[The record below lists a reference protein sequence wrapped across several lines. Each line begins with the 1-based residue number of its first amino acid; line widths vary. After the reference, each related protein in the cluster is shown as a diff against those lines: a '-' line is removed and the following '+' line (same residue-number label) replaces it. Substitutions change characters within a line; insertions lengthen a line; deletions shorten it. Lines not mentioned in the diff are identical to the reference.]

1 VNTARLLILILVTV
15 ICLEI
20 VQGRPT
26 QSSPTK
32 TPQRII
38 SLVPAVTEMLVA
50 IGAGRKLVGI
60 GSFGKLPPSLDNVP
74 RVGGL
79 LDPNTERIL
88 KLRADLVILYA
99 TQTDLREQLVH
110 ATVPVFDYSHT
121 GLSDITDTLRA
132 IGQRTGHLQESK
144 LLARKIDSELESVH
158 NRVRGRNRPRTLLVF
173 DRQPLSLRSM
183 YASGGVGFLH
193 DMLVV
198 AGGNNVLGNIERQ
211 AVQLT
216 TELILSTAPEVII
229 ELRYGR
235 DQIEA
240 DQLKHELNSWHPLAS
255 LEAVKSGRLYL
266 LESADIVIPGP
277 QTAIGTEKLAR
288 VLHPDAFQ
296 QTVEKSISVKY
307 GF

>member
-1 VNTARLLILILVTV
+1 MDTARLLVLILSTV
-15 ICLEI
+15 VYLEI
-20 VQGRPT
+20 VQGQST
-26 QSSPTK
+26 QFPPTK
-32 TPQRII
+32 TPQRIV

-50 IGAGRKLVGI
+50 IGAGQKLVGI

-79 LDPNTERIL
+79 LNPDTERIL

-121 GLSDITDTLRA
+121 GLSDITDTLRT

-144 LLARKIDSELESVH
+144 LLARKIESELESVH

-198 AGGNNVLGNIERQ
+198 AGGDNVLGNIERQ

-235 DQIEA
+235 DKIDA
-240 DQLKHELNSWHPLAS
+240 DQLKHELNSWQPLAS
-255 LEAVKSGRLYL
+255 IGAVKSGQLHL
-266 LESADIVIPGP
+266 LKSEDVVIPGP
-277 QTAIGTEKLAR
+277 KAAIGTEKLAR
-288 VLHPDAFQ
+288 ILHPDAF
-296 QTVEKSISVKY
+296 
-307 GF
+307 